1 MNLSPI
7 NNKKMNL
14 KENLD
19 VLVAIGVIGIV
30 LMIIIPLPKGVLDV
44 LLALNI
50 TLSVVIMLITMFTTN
65 VLQLSVF
72 PTLLLVTTLFRLAL
86 NISNRSRCR
95 EHYYCLWRFRCRW
108 KLCCRYYYI
117 HNYSYC

>member
-30 LMIIIPLPKGVLDV
+30 LMII
-44 LLALNI
+44 
-50 TLSVVIMLITMFTTN
+50 SVPDTFT
-65 VLQLSVF
+65 
-72 PTLLLVTTLFRLAL
+72 
-86 NISNRSRCR
+86 C
-95 EHYYCLWRFRCRW
+95 
-108 KLCCRYYYI
+108 
-117 HNYSYC
+117 NYTF